1 MQYAPRKLADG
12 CAQKNGV
19 INDGYFTR
27 KRLKNAM
34 YTRIPKAYLTKS
46 GGDICCFRSNNPEQ

>member
-19 INDGYFTR
+19 INDGLFKR
-27 KRLKNAM
+27 KRLKNTM
-34 YTRIPKAYLTKS
+34 YTHLPKAYLTKS
-46 GGDICCFRSNNPEQ
+46 EGDICYFRSNNPKQ